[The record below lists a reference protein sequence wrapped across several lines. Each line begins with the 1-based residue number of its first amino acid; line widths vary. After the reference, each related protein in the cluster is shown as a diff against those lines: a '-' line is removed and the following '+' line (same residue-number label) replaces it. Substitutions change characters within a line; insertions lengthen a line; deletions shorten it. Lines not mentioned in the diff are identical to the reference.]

1 MTMITIRELFP
12 GEDPRDLDD
21 LLIAQTKIWNQP
33 EDLKYLSLS
42 QIPLSEDT
50 LRTWYRS
57 HLEDGVH
64 YYCAIENNGE
74 IAGIAIGKADP
85 VQGYLLLGLG
95 VRQNA
100 RKRGIGKRLVQHVID
115 QAANSGYRAVD
126 VTVFADNA
134 PMLRLLLGLG
144 FIPVRIKHHLRAD
157 GGDLVYLKLYLSGS
171 PGEEPA

>member
-1 MTMITIRELFP
+1 
-12 GEDPRDLDD
+12 
-21 LLIAQTKIWNQP
+21 
-33 EDLKYLSLS
+33 
-42 QIPLSEDT
+42 
-50 LRTWYRS
+50 
-57 HLEDGVH
+57 
-64 YYCAIENNGE
+64 
-74 IAGIAIGKADP
+74 
-85 VQGYLLLGLG
+85 
-95 VRQNA
+95 
-100 RKRGIGKRLVQHVID
+100 VID